1 MTIAERDGVS
11 PWLPVAAYTALVGA
25 LLLAGIA
32 WHGLRLDLT
41 DYAILILAAWLLW
54 LHLDRANVHER
65 ADQAADDADRSGRSY
80 DTIREHHND
89 LLARF
94 EALCDHLTL
103 QVNTDDVEP
112 NWVEQEAEPA
122 DDDGFVRVGQYRV
135 PKEPLRFPDEPVPH
149 GATRWEPDP
158 PPTVP
163 PPVTDTTAAVA
174 GRRHRRWD
182 DDAAELDAQVEDLEV
197 AHAVALL
204 EHRMWAWR
212 RGVSA

>member
-1 MTIAERDGVS
+1 MTTAERDGVS

-65 ADQAADDADRSGRSY
+65 ADQAADDADRSARAY
-80 DTIREHHND
+80 DAVREHHND

-94 EALCDHLTL
+94 EALCDHLAL
-103 QVNTDDVEP
+103 QVNTDDV
-112 NWVEQEAEPA
+112 
-122 DDDGFVRVGQYRV
+122 
-135 PKEPLRFPDEPVPH
+135 KH
-149 GATRWEPDP
+149 GATRYEPEP

-163 PPVTDTTAAVA
+163 QPVTETTDAVV

-182 DDAAELDAQVEDLEV
+182 DDAAALDTRVEDLEV
-197 AHAVALL
+197 AHTVALL
-204 EHRMWAWR
+204 EHRMWAWQ
-212 RGVSA
+212 RGVAA